1 MIRQRFAL
9 VLACFLLGPGAVAQI
24 QIRREGPPPKPYSA
38 FELSS
43 PVVEVPML
51 EGDEVL
57 LEVRVDGKGPYRFAL
72 DTGAARGGRIDAKLA
87 KTLGLSV
94 VGRAMTGDGTGKN
107 RQESEIVGAHTI
119 TVGGAS
125 FKDVELLARDFQ
137 SGPGIGLDGV
147 LGIGLFQDLLLTLD
161 YPARRVKI
169 ETGELPAPEG
179 HPEILDFT
187 TPHGIPEIALKIGDA
202 ELRADVD
209 SGNLK
214 GEVVLPAS
222 YIGRVPLEKDPQV
235 VGHGRTGFN
244 EFEIKQAP
252 LKGALHIAG
261 QSVEN
266 VRLDFVE
273 IFPQANLGAA
283 FLRRFVVTIDGR
295 NHRLRLR
302 GAGVAK
308 AI

>member
-9 VLACFLLGPGAVAQI
+9 VLVCFLLGPGAVAQV

-43 PVVEVPML
+43 PVVELPML

-57 LEVRVDGKGPYRFAL
+57 LEVRVDGQGPYRFAL

-107 RQESEIVGAHTI
+107 RQESEIVQAHTI

-125 FKDVELLARDFQ
+125 FQDVELLARDFQ
-137 SGPGIGLDGV
+137 SGPGVGLDGV

-161 YPARRVKI
+161 YPARRVRI
-169 ETGELPAPEG
+169 ETGELPSPEG

-187 TPHGIPEIALKIGDA
+187 IPHGIPEIALKIGDV

-209 SGNLK
+209 SGNMK

-222 YIGRVPLEKDPQV
+222 YIGKVPLEKDPVV
-235 VGHGRTGFN
+235 VGHGRTSFN

-252 LKGALHIAG
+252 LKGALSIAG

-266 VRLDFVE
+266 VRVDFIE

-283 FLRRFVVTIDGR
+283 FLRRFVVTVDGR
-295 NHRLRLR
+295 NRRLRLSLPSR
-302 GAGVAK
+302 
-308 AI
+308 